1 MPGRSLKELIVEA
14 ISNRRTLDDIV
25 AEIEAIPDEEAV
37 RKARE
42 AAMEG
47 LATRHIDLQRILGE
61 DRRARENRLV
71 PEYIERF
78 FERACKFLDIPLE
91 RRRDGLWRVPNVP
104 YEVRNVTQEFKHHFG
119 EVFREYNKLAFDKPT
134 AQRREAI
141 FVAPGH
147 PLLEAVIE
155 RVLAECASDM
165 DRGAVFADPDGRLDG
180 FLFFLEGEIR
190 DGTNQIAGKRIFA
203 IYRSVGG
210 DLKLVNPSILWDLK
224 PQDGYLEVETGI
236 GDDEMISYA
245 IETVLEPYRSE
256 LLAERER
263 AAAIKRKYG
272 LRSLEQMVLESG
284 AKLIDYETR
293 RAKGENLPDVE
304 VRNEERRKEQLEARK
319 RALEE
324 EIRREISLLPNSPKL
339 LGVVRVVP
347 RPLADETMRSDA
359 EIEAIGMEVVMRYE
373 RDQGRLPEDVSTQNL
388 GYDIRSCDTSGQ
400 VRYIEV
406 KARAKSGTIVL
417 TPNEW
422 LMAQRLG
429 DEYWLYV
436 VENAATKPAI
446 HMIQNPGAKLRP
458 EEVVE
463 IVRYVVKNWQGA
475 INEAK

>member
-1 MPGRSLKELIVEA
+1 
-14 ISNRRTLDDIV
+14 
-25 AEIEAIPDEEAV
+25 
-37 RKARE
+37 
-42 AAMEG
+42 
-47 LATRHIDLQRILGE
+47 
-61 DRRARENRLV
+61 
-71 PEYIERF
+71 
-78 FERACKFLDIPLE
+78 
-91 RRRDGLWRVPNVP
+91 
-104 YEVRNVTQEFKHHFG
+104 
-119 EVFREYNKLAFDKPT
+119 
-134 AQRREAI
+134 
-141 FVAPGH
+141 
-147 PLLEAVIE
+147 
-155 RVLAECASDM
+155 
-165 DRGAVFADPDGRLDG
+165 
-180 FLFFLEGEIR
+180 
-190 DGTNQIAGKRIFA
+190 
-203 IYRSVGG
+203 
-210 DLKLVNPSILWDLK
+210 
-224 PQDGYLEVETGI
+224 
-236 GDDEMISYA
+236 
-245 IETVLEPYRSE
+245 
-256 LLAERER
+256 
-263 AAAIKRKYG
+263 
-272 LRSLEQMVLESG
+272 MVLESG